1 MPEVYRKAD
10 SRKNIAGQTITEFM
24 KAAEF
29 NSLRLLIWIR
39 KRQGMANKKGSR
51 QLQKRDRIRIEAF
64 LQAGHSKAE
73 IASMIGVHRSTI
85 YNEIKRG
92 LYEHLNSDYTTEM
105 RYSADLAQQKYEEN
119 LKVRGTQLK
128 IGNDIKLANYIE
140 DKIINEDYSPAA
152 VLGQLTAQ
160 GKWEEFDTKICITT
174 LYSYIDKGIFLKLS
188 NKDLP
193 VKANKKRQYKKVRK
207 HQKRVEAGQSIEK
220 RPEKVEN
227 REEFGHWEM
236 DSVIGQKKKSKN
248 TLLTLTER
256 KTRDEIIFKLPDHTA
271 GAVVTALDALEKKW
285 GELFKQVFK
294 SITVDN
300 GTEFALCEELERSA
314 INEGEKRTKL
324 YYCHPYSSWE
334 RGTNEVTNKM
344 VRRKVPKGTNFDGKT
359 EEEIQEVEDWINGY
373 PRRIHGY
380 RSAAEVFE
388 EEIRKLA

>member
-1 MPEVYRKAD
+1 
-10 SRKNIAGQTITEFM
+10 
-24 KAAEF
+24 
-29 NSLRLLIWIR
+29 
-39 KRQGMANKKGSR
+39 MANKKGSR

-92 LYEHLNSDYTTEM
+92 MYEHLNSDYTTEM

-160 GKWEEFDTKICITT
+160 GKWAEFDTKICTTT

-207 HQKRVEAGQSIEK
+207 QQKRAEAGESIEK
-220 RPEKVEN
+220 RPEEVES

-236 DSVIGQKKKSKN
+236 DSVIGQ
-248 TLLTLTER
+248 
-256 KTRDEIIFKLPDHTA
+256 
-271 GAVVTALDALEKKW
+271 KW